1 MPDAPASR
9 LLVVDDD
16 PAMRELLALGLGTP
30 ELAVETAPGAEAA
43 LARVASSD
51 IDLVITDLRMPGVT
65 GLELCSRIAEQSPG
79 LPVIVLTAFGDYEA
93 AVSAVRAG
101 AYDFIPKPVRIDV
114 LRLAVERALAHAR
127 LRREVHR
134 LKDALGAPGPLG
146 VIGESA
152 AMREVFD
159 LVQRAGPSGSSILV
173 TGESGTGKELIAKA
187 IHDTSGARGRFVAVN
202 CAAIPEQLLE
212 SELFG
217 HERGAFTDA
226 RSARTGLF
234 TEANGGTLLLD
245 EIGEMPL
252 ALQPKLLR
260 ALQERTVRPIGG
272 RKDVPFDARLVCAT
286 HRDLGLAVEEGRF
299 RQDLYF
305 RVNVIEIPVP
315 PLRARGND
323 VLLLASHFLRHFAE
337 RAKKGVVGFTPEV
350 ATQLLRYPWPGNVR
364 ELANVVERAV
374 ALTTHDHVTL
384 VDLPKAVGLRR
395 KPEVV
400 IGSDASELVPLEEM
414 ERRYVLHVLDAVG
427 GSRTAAAKI
436 LGVDRTTLWRR
447 LERYGLKE
455 ATEK

>member
-1 MPDAPASR
+1 MSDASTSR

-16 PAMRELLALGLGTP
+16 DAMRDLLTVGLATP
-30 ELAVETAPGAEAA
+30 ERAVEAAAGAEAA
-43 LARVASSD
+43 LVRVASGD
-51 IDLVITDLRMPGVT
+51 IDLVITDLRMPGIT

-79 LPVIVLTAFGDYEA
+79 LPVIVLTAFGDYDA

-134 LKDALGAPGPLG
+134 LKDALETPSAFGI
-146 VIGESA
+146 IGESA
-152 AMREVFD
+152 AMRQVTD
-159 LVQRAGPSGSSILV
+159 LVQRAAPSGSSILV
-173 TGESGTGKELIAKA
+173 TGESGTGKELIARA
-187 IHDTSGARGRFVAVN
+187 IHESSGARGRFVAVN

-234 TEANGGTLLLD
+234 SEADGGTLLLD

-252 ALQPKLLR
+252 GLQPKLLR
-260 ALQERTVRPIGG
+260 ALQERTIRPIGG
-272 RKDVPFDARLVCAT
+272 RRDIPFDARLVCAT

-323 VLLLASHFLRHFAE
+323 VLLLATHFLRHFAG
-337 RAKKGVVGFTPEV
+337 RAKKAVVGFTPDV
-350 ATQLLRYPWPGNVR
+350 AAHLLHYPWPGNVR

-374 ALTTHDHVTL
+374 ALTTHDHVT
-384 VDLPKAVGLRR
+384 VADLPKAVIERR
-395 KPEVV
+395 KAEVV
-400 IGSDASELVPLEEM
+400 IGSDAAELVPLEEM
-414 ERRYVLHVLDAVG
+414 ERRYVLHVLESVG

-447 LERYGLKE
+447 LERYGVKE
-455 ATEK
+455 TAEK